1 MVSTLEDRIK
11 VMSRDLSRGWQKKL
25 ANHCGVSAP
34 SVSDW
39 VSGKTAVLE
48 SSHLLKC
55 ADFFKVSPNWLAT
68 GEGDRTM
75 PKASTAEQLDVRR
88 VFFGEDLADLLRQFD
103 NGDQL
108 RRAYAAA
115 VLAIT
120 GIRDE
125 LK

>member
-25 ANHCGVSAP
+25 ADHCGVSAP

-39 VSGKTAVLE
+39 ASGKTAVLE

-55 ADFFKVSPNWLAT
+55 ADFFKVSPKWLAT
-68 GEGDRTM
+68 GEGDRAID
-75 PKASTAEQLDVRR
+75 KAASPEQLDTRR

-125 LK
+125 PK

>member
-11 VMSRDLSRGWQKKL
+11 VVSRDLSRGWQKKL
-25 ANHCGVSAP
+25 ADHCGVSPP

-39 VSGKTAVLE
+39 VSGKTAVIE
-48 SSHLLKC
+48 STHLLKC
-55 ADFFKVSPNWLAT
+55 ADFFKVSPKWLAT

-75 PKASTAEQLDVRR
+75 PKTSTAEQLDVRR
-88 VFFGEDLADLLRQFD
+88 VFFGEDIADLLRQFD

-125 LK
+125 PK